1 VFVLGVLK
9 RSDNTVSRRQEIGR
23 GLRLSVDQRGERTD
37 DPVTVHSVNELTVV
51 TDESYTAFVDGLQR
65 EVSESPGPRPGGPG
79 GYPRPADGRRRKPS
93 PPPEESAG
101 PRELVR
107 PVAVDSDVLIAGCVA
122 ALNDRLR
129 VAGLRYVVQQGELRA
144 GDLTGRPAG
153 TRSSAHTAT
162 GSASSQ
168 VAYDL
173 IGEIAAKTQLTRR
186 TVASILRQVRPAT
199 FARYR
204 QNPGQFI
211 AEAARLIGEQR
222 DSLSTGNSRGAC

>member
-1 VFVLGVLK
+1 
-9 RSDNTVSRRQEIGR
+9 
-23 GLRLSVDQRGERTD
+23 
-37 DPVTVHSVNELTVV
+37 
-51 TDESYTAFVDGLQR
+51 
-65 EVSESPGPRPGGPG
+65 
-79 GYPRPADGRRRKPS
+79 
-93 PPPEESAG
+93 
-101 PRELVR
+101 LVR

-144 GDLTGRPAG
+144 GDLTGRTPG

-173 IGEIAAKTQLTRR
+173 IGEIAAKTRLTRR

-199 FARYR
+199 FARYQ

-211 AEAARLIGEQR
+211 AEAARLISEQR
-222 DSLSTGNSRGAC
+222 DSLSAGSS